1 MKTISYDTIIAQ
13 VRDLCIKAATRLPS
27 DTRSAIQ
34 AAVRA
39 EKSPLGKSILEKCL
53 TNADI
58 AAEQQVP
65 ICQDTG
71 IAVFFVEMGTDVHIA
86 GGSLKGAIQQGT
98 KQGYKDG
105 FLRNSIVSDPIFG
118 RKNTGDN
125 TPAIIYLSSVKGDSL
140 KITLAPKG
148 GGSENMSAIAMLKPS
163 QGEEGVID
171 FVVRTVTRAGGNPC
185 PPTVVGIGIGG
196 TFEKAAFLAK
206 KALIREL
213 GQPNP
218 DPNYA
223 DLENR
228 ILARLNDSGVGPQ
241 GLGGRAT
248 ALAVHIEYHPCH
260 IASLPVAVN
269 LNCHAARHATIL
281 M

>member
-1 MKTISYDTIIAQ
+1 MKIILYDTIIAQ
-13 VRDLCIKAATRLPS
+13 VRDLCIRAATRLPS
-27 DTRSAIQ
+27 DTRSGIQ
-34 AAVRA
+34 AAIRA
-39 EKSPLGKSILEKCL
+39 EESPLGKSILEKYL
-53 TNADI
+53 INADI
-58 AAEQQVP
+58 AEEQQVP

-71 IAVFFVEMGTDVHIA
+71 FAVFFVEMGTDVHID
-86 GGSLKGAIQQGT
+86 GGSLEEAIQEGT
-98 KQGYKDG
+98 RQGYEDG

-125 TPAIIYLSSVKGDSL
+125 TPAIVYLSSVKGDRL

-171 FVVRTVTRAGGNPC
+171 FIARTVIRAGGNPC

-223 DLENR
+223 DLEKR

-248 ALAVHIEYHPCH
+248 VLAVHIEYHPCH

-269 LNCHAARHATIL
+269 LNCHAARHADVLI
-281 M
+281 